1 MTAAVIIISLMIL
14 IIAAAVYLSK
24 TKEAPL
30 EEYQSVSFE
39 TRFRTVTEI
48 VDGDTFK
55 ISPGWKWNNNKGDT
69 IRPTGYDTP
78 EHGEEGFEETTE
90 RLRQLVLGKE
100 VELGNPIRMSYHRL
114 LVDIFFEGKHLRE
127 YFPEYLVMEG
137 EEKIRDV

>member
-1 MTAAVIIISLMIL
+1 MNLL
-14 IIAAAVYLSK
+14 IILFLLLLITAVVRYLLK
-24 TKEAPL
+24 TKEVP
-30 EEYQSVSFE
+30 EEKYQSVSFD

-78 EHGEEGFEETTE
+78 ERGEEGFEETTE
-90 RLRQLVLGKE
+90 RLQQLILGKE

-114 LVDIFFEGKHLRE
+114 LVDVFFEGKHLRE